1 MNDMVV
7 GYRGAPAIL
16 NGLDFSLVPGRVV
29 GIVGRNGA
37 GKTTLARC
45 MAGLLK
51 EKAGSIEVDDVPLR
65 AGKRAGRVYLAMQEP
80 GYQLFSSTVD
90 DELESAC
97 CPDCVEGGLGNKDQI
112 AQMKA
117 SLALEGLADRHPL
130 TLSGGERQRL
140 SIAAGLLSRARA
152 MILDEPTSGLDY
164 RNMRRIDA
172 QIARMRDAGIAVCVV
187 SHDYEFLCSACDEI
201 ALVEDGRIAERFPLN
216 KATLPK
222 LKLNFG
228 FAEMQ

>member
-1 MNDMVV
+1 
-7 GYRGAPAIL
+7 
-16 NGLDFSLVPGRVV
+16 
-29 GIVGRNGA
+29 
-37 GKTTLARC
+37 

-51 EKAGSIEVDDVPLR
+51 EKAGVIEVDDVPLR
-65 AGKRAGRVYLAMQEP
+65 ARKRAGRVYLVMQEP

-90 DELESAC
+90 DELASAC
-97 CPDCVEGGLGNKDQI
+97 SSDGAEDSLGNKDRI
-112 AQMKA
+112 AAIKA
-117 SLALEGLADRHPL
+117 ALALEGLADRHPL
-130 TLSGGERQRL
+130 SLSGGERQRL
-140 SIAAGLLSRARA
+140 SIAAGLLSDARA

-228 FAEMQ
+228 FAEIQ